1 MNKNFVCFGLSEK
14 QVVLYCNLNYYL
26 KKIIHLRAVNERL
39 AFRTCCHEEE
49 GEKSESKNIYATKLE
64 QGGYKMFE
72 SFGLILETFKL
83 ATDLF

>member
-1 MNKNFVCFGLSEK
+1 M
-14 QVVLYCNLNYYL
+14 
-26 KKIIHLRAVNERL
+26 NERL

-64 QGGYKMFE
+64 QRGYKMFE